1 MATVAV
7 PAATEDAVPR
17 TPEQIERDWFEHVY
31 QGDHVKQLT
40 ARAVIMGM
48 LLGMIMACSNVYIG
62 LKAGWSMGVT
72 ITSAVLAFTIFQ
84 AISGTIGPL
93 LVRAHRLPLIGGFF
107 RWIWPENHYS
117 ILENNCLQS
126 TAGAAG
132 SMTSG
137 GLVNAIPAL
146 MMLSA
151 ASIPADFATRCLWLI
166 PWVMIICAMGVF
178 LAVPTKRQMIN
189 IEGLR
194 FPTGTAAAAT
204 LRALHEKGGEA
215 ARQARALTFAALLG
229 GVITWFRDAG
239 DLGFMKVQEIA
250 GASKWAPIQSWFWP
264 EKLPWLKLPRLETVW
279 GTSWIKLGHYKGQP
293 LGLNQVTMSLEGSL
307 LFIAAGAIMGFRQAW
322 SLMLGAFV
330 NYVVLAPYFLRAGVI
345 EAPSFRKISAWSLWI
360 GVPMMVTS
368 GLLLFFMN
376 WKAVARAFST
386 LTSFLGQ
393 KRDSEDPME
402 RIEVPGSWFIGG
414 YLMLGL
420 AAIWL
425 GHLLFHIQYW
435 MGAIAVLATFFL
447 VVVSARAT
455 GETDITP
462 VGPLSKITQLT
473 FGALAPGNIPTNLM
487 TANITAGA
495 TSAAGELLQDL
506 KSGYLLGAR
515 PRQQFIAQLAGVFA
529 GALIVVPVYFILIP
543 STDLLGGEKWPAPAA
558 LVWRGVAELL
568 AKGVGALPPSARIG
582 LVIGATIGIIIPLLE
597 MKFPKHKKFI
607 PSATGLGLAF
617 TINGFNSISM
627 FIGACIALWLSNSR
641 PKLHEQY
648 TIPVS
653 SGLIAG
659 ESLMGV
665 VIALITAVP
674 KLMEQFAGK

>member
-1 MATVAV
+1 MATATAV
-7 PAATEDAVPR
+7 HDETDRPR
-17 TPEQIERDWFEHVY
+17 TPEEIERNWFENVY
-31 QGDHVKQLT
+31 QGDKQKQLT
-40 ARAVIMGM
+40 ARAIIMGM

-84 AISGTIGPL
+84 ALSGTIGPL
-93 LVRAHRLPLIGGFF
+93 LVRMHKLPLIGGFF
-107 RWIWPENHYS
+107 EWLWPENHYS
-117 ILENNCLQS
+117 ILENNCMQS

-151 ASIPADFATRCLWLI
+151 TSIPADFGTRCLWLI
-166 PWVMIICAMGVF
+166 PWVMVICAMGVF
-178 LAVPTKRQMIN
+178 LAVPAKRQMIN
-189 IEGLR
+189 IEQLR
-194 FPTGTAAAAT
+194 FPTGTAAATT
-204 LRALHEKGGEA
+204 LRALHESGGEA
-215 ARQARALTFAALLG
+215 AKQARALMLSGLVGAG
-229 GVITWFRDAG
+229 ITWLRDAG
-239 DLGFMKVQEIA
+239 DLTFMKVQEIA
-250 GASKWAPIQSWFWP
+250 GAPAWAPIRSWFWP
-264 EKLPWLKLPRLETVW
+264 VNAPWLRLPRVETVW
-279 GTSWIKLGHYKGQP
+279 GTTWVKLGMYKDKP
-293 LGLNQVTMSLEGSL
+293 LGLNQVTMSFEGSL

-322 SLMLGAFV
+322 SLMLGAFI
-330 NYVVLAPYFLRAGVI
+330 NYVLLAPHFLRAGVI
-345 EAPSFRKISAWSLWI
+345 ESPSFRKISGWSLWI

-386 LTSFLGQ
+386 LSSFLGR
-393 KRDSEDPME
+393 KTGADDPME
-402 RIEVPGSWFIGG
+402 RIEVPGSWFITGW
-414 YLMLGL
+414 LLLGT
-420 AAIWL
+420 AAIVL
-425 GHLLFHIQYW
+425 GNRLFHIQWW
-435 MGAIAVLATFFL
+435 MGLIAVFATFFL

-473 FGALAPGNIPTNLM
+473 FGAIAPGNIPTNLM

-506 KSGYLLGAR
+506 KSGYLLGAK
-515 PRQQFIAQLAGVFA
+515 PRQQFIAQLFGVMA
-529 GALIVVPVYFILIP
+529 GAFIVVPVYFILIP
-543 STDLLGGEKWPAPAA
+543 STDLLGTEKWPAPAA

-568 AKGVGALPPSARIG
+568 AKGVGALHPTARIG
-582 LVIGATIGIIIPLLE
+582 LLIGGTVGIILPLLE
-597 MKFPKHKKFI
+597 MRFPKQRKFI

-617 TINGFNSISM
+617 TINGFNTISM
-627 FIGACIALWLSNSR
+627 FIGACLALWLSKAK
-641 PKLHEQY
+641 PVLHEKY

-665 VIALITAVP
+665 VLALITALP
-674 KLMEQFAGK
+674 KLLETFGH

>member
-1 MATVAV
+1 MATASV
-7 PAATEDAVPR
+7 PAAAVVDAVPR
-17 TPEQIERDWFEHVY
+17 TPEQIERDWFEQVY

-84 AISGTIGPL
+84 AVSGTIGPL
-93 LVRAHRLPLIGGFF
+93 LVKAHGLPLVGGFF

-151 ASIPADFATRCLWLI
+151 ASIPADFNTRCLWLI

-215 ARQARALTFAALLG
+215 ARQARALTLAALLG
-229 GVITWFRDAG
+229 AVITWFRDSG
-239 DLGFMKVQEIA
+239 DLAFMKVQQIA
-250 GASKWAPIQSWFWP
+250 GAPDWSPIKSWFWP
-264 EKLPWLKLPRLETVW
+264 EKLPWMKLPRIESVW
-279 GTSWIKLGHYKGQP
+279 GTAWIKLGHYKNQA
-293 LGLNQVTMSLEGSL
+293 LGLNQVTMSFEGSL

-330 NYVVLAPYFLRAGVI
+330 NYVILAPYFLRAGVI

-386 LTSFLGQ
+386 LTSFLGT
-393 KRDSEDPME
+393 KRDSDDPME
-402 RIEVPGSWFIGG
+402 RIEVPGSWFITG
-414 YLMLGL
+414 YVILGF

-425 GHLLFHIQYW
+425 GHTLFHIQYW
-435 MGAIAVLATFFL
+435 MGLIAVLATFFL

-515 PRQQFIAQLAGVFA
+515 PRQQFIAQLFGVFS

-543 STDLLGGEKWPAPAA
+543 TTDLLGGEKWPAPAA

-568 AKGVGALPPSARIG
+568 AKGVNALPPSARIG
-582 LVIGATIGIIIPLLE
+582 LVIGGTLGIIIPLLE
-597 MKFPKHKKFI
+597 MKFPKQKKFI

-617 TINGFNSISM
+617 TINGFNSVSM
-627 FIGACIALWLSNSR
+627 FLGSLLALWLSKAK

-653 SGLIAG
+653 SGIIAG

-665 VIALITAVP
+665 LLALWTVW
-674 KLMEQFAGK
+674 LSQFAGK

>member
-1 MATVAV
+1 LATVTI
-7 PAATEDAVPR
+7 AAGAEPVVER
-17 TPEQIERDWFEHVY
+17 TPEQIERYWFENVY
-31 QGDHVKQLT
+31 QGDRLKQLT

-48 LLGMIMACSNVYIG
+48 GLGMIMACSNVYIG

-84 AISGTIGPL
+84 AISGTLGPL
-93 LVRAHRLPLIGGFF
+93 LVRAHRLPLVGRFF
-107 RWIWPENHYS
+107 QWLWPENDYS

-132 SMTSG
+132 SMTSA

-151 ASIPADFATRCLWLI
+151 ASIPADFGTRCLWLI
-166 PWVMIICAMGVF
+166 PWVMVISAMGVF

-189 IEGLR
+189 VEGLR

-215 ARQARALTFAALLG
+215 ARQARALTFAALVG
-229 GVITWFRDAG
+229 AVVTWFRDAG
-239 DLGFMKVQEIA
+239 DLTFMKVQEIA
-250 GASKWAPIQSWFWP
+250 GAPDWAPIKSWFWP
-264 EKLPWLKLPRLETVW
+264 EKLPWLKLPRIESVW
-279 GTSWIKLGHYKGQP
+279 GTAWVKLGMYKDKP

-307 LFIAAGAIMGFRQAW
+307 LFIAVGAIMGFRQAW
-322 SLMLGAFV
+322 SLVLGAFI
-330 NYVVLAPYFLRAGVI
+330 NYVVLAPTFLRAGVI
-345 EAPSFRKISAWSLWI
+345 EAPSFRKISSWSLWI

-376 WKAVARAFST
+376 WKAVLRAFST
-386 LTSFLGQ
+386 LTSFMGT
-393 KRDSEDPME
+393 KTDRDDPME
-402 RIEVPGSWFIGG
+402 KIEVPGSWFLTGFT
-414 YLMLGL
+414 LLGL

-425 GHLLFHIQYW
+425 GHQLFHIQYW
-435 MGAIAVLATFFL
+435 MGAVAVFATFFL

-506 KSGYLLGAR
+506 KSGYLLGAK
-515 PRQQFIAQLAGVFA
+515 PRQQFIAQLFGVFA

-568 AKGVGALPPSARIG
+568 AKGVNALHPTARMGLLIG
-582 LVIGATIGIIIPLLE
+582 GSLGIIIPLLE
-597 MKFPKHKKFI
+597 TRFPKQKKFI

-627 FIGACIALWLSNSR
+627 FLGACIALWLSKSR
-641 PKLHEQY
+641 PKLHEAY
-648 TIPVS
+648 TVPVS
-653 SGLIAG
+653 SGIIAG

-665 VIALITAVP
+665 VLALITAIP
-674 KLMEQFAGK
+674 KLGEQFHH

>member
-1 MATVAV
+1 VATVSV
-7 PAATEDAVPR
+7 PAAAAAADAVPR
-17 TPEQIERDWFEHVY
+17 TPEQIERDWFEKVY

-48 LLGMIMACSNVYIG
+48 FLGMIMACSNVYSG

-72 ITSAVLAFTIFQ
+72 ITSAVLAFTFFQ
-84 AISGTIGPL
+84 VISGTIGPWM
-93 LVRAHRLPLIGGFF
+93 VKAHKVPVIGPFF
-107 RWIWPENHYS
+107 RWLWPENHYS

-151 ASIPADFATRCLWLI
+151 ASIPADFSTRCLWLI

-189 IEGLR
+189 VEGLR

-215 ARQARALTFAALLG
+215 ARQARALTLAALLG
-229 GVITWFRDAG
+229 AVVTWFRDAG
-239 DLGFMKVQEIA
+239 DLTFMKVQEIA
-250 GASKWAPIQSWFWP
+250 GAPAWAPIKSWFWP
-264 EKLPWLKLPRLETVW
+264 DKLPWLKLPRLESVW
-279 GTSWIKLGHYKGQP
+279 GTAWIKLGNYKDQQ

-322 SLMLGAFV
+322 SLMLGAFI
-330 NYVVLAPYFLRAGVI
+330 NYVILAPHFLRLGVI

-386 LTSFLGQ
+386 LTSFLGA

-402 RIEVPGSWFIGG
+402 RIEVPGSWFITG
-414 YLMLGL
+414 YVILGL
-420 AAIWL
+420 AAIVL
-425 GHLLFHIQYW
+425 GHQLFHIQYW
-435 MGAIAVLATFFL
+435 MGLVAVIATFFL

-515 PRQQFIAQLAGVFA
+515 PRQQFIAQLFGVFA
-529 GALIVVPVYFILIP
+529 GALIVVPVFFILIP
-543 STDLLGGEKWPAPAA
+543 NTDQLGGEKWPAPAA

-568 AKGVGALPPSARIG
+568 AKGVNALPPSARVG

-597 MKFPKHKKFI
+597 MKFPKQKKFI

-627 FIGACIALWLSNSR
+627 FLGACIALWLSKAK

-665 VIALITAVP
+665 VLALWTVWLA
-674 KLMEQFAGK
+674 QFSSK

>member
-1 MATVAV
+1 VATVTV
-7 PAATEDAVPR
+7 PAAAEDVAPR
-17 TPEQIERDWFEHVY
+17 TPEQIERDWFENVY

-84 AISGTIGPL
+84 TISGTIGPL
-93 LVRAHRLPLIGGFF
+93 LVRAHKLPGIGGFF
-107 RWIWPENHYS
+107 QWLWPENHYS

-151 ASIPADFATRCLWLI
+151 ASIPADFGTRCLWLI

-204 LRALHEKGGEA
+204 LRALHETGGEA

-229 GVITWFRDAG
+229 AVITWFRDAG
-239 DLGFMKVQEIA
+239 DLTFMKVQEMA
-250 GASKWAPIQSWFWP
+250 RMPDWSPIKSWFWP
-264 EKLPWLKLPRLETVW
+264 EKLPWMKLPRIESVW
-279 GTSWIKLGHYKGQP
+279 GTSWIKLGQYKDQP
-293 LGLNQVTMSLEGSL
+293 LGLNQVTMSFEGSL

-330 NYVVLAPYFLRAGVI
+330 NYVILAPHFLRAGVI
-345 EAPSFRKISAWSLWI
+345 EAPSFRKISSWSLWI

-376 WKAVARAFST
+376 WKAVLRAFST

-393 KRDSEDPME
+393 KRDVDDPME
-402 RIEVPGSWFIGG
+402 RIEVPGSWFLTGF
-414 YLMLGL
+414 LLLGL

-425 GHLLFHIQYW
+425 GHALFHIQYW
-435 MGAIAVLATFFL
+435 MGLVAVLATFFL

-487 TANITAGA
+487 TANISAGA

-515 PRQQFIAQLAGVFA
+515 PRQQFIAQLFGVFS

-543 STDLLGGEKWPAPAA
+543 TTDLLGGEKWPAPAA

-568 AKGVGALPPSARIG
+568 AKGVEALPPSARIG
-582 LVIGATIGIIIPLLE
+582 LVIGASIGIIIPLLE
-597 MKFPKHKKFI
+597 MKFPKQKRFI

-627 FIGACIALWLSNSR
+627 FIGSLLALWLSRSR

-653 SGLIAG
+653 SGIIAG

-665 VIALITAVP
+665 VLALITAVP
-674 KLMEQFAGK
+674 KLAEQFSGK

>member
-1 MATVAV
+1 MATVTV
-7 PAATEDAVPR
+7 PAASEEVVPR
-17 TPEQIERDWFEHVY
+17 TPEQMERDWFEHVY

-84 AISGTIGPL
+84 GISGTFGPL
-93 LVRAHRLPLIGGFF
+93 LVKAHKLPLVGGFF
-107 RWIWPENHYS
+107 RWLWPENHYS

-151 ASIPADFATRCLWLI
+151 ASLPADFATRCLWLI

-189 IEGLR
+189 VEGLR

-215 ARQARALTFAALLG
+215 ARQARALTLAALLG
-229 GVITWFRDAG
+229 AVITWFRDAG
-239 DLGFMKVQEIA
+239 DLTFMKVQQIT
-250 GASKWAPIQSWFWP
+250 GAPTWAPIQSWFWP
-264 EKLPWLKLPRLETVW
+264 TKVPWLKLPRIETVW
-279 GTSWIKLGHYKGQP
+279 GTSWIKLGNYKNGQ
-293 LGLNQVTMSLEGSL
+293 LGLNQVTMSFEGSL
-307 LFIAAGAIMGFRQAW
+307 LFVAAGAIMGFRQAW

-330 NYVVLAPYFLRAGVI
+330 NYVILAPHFLRAGVI

-393 KRDSEDPME
+393 KRDQEDPME
-402 RIEVPGSWFIGG
+402 RIEVPGSWFITG
-414 YLMLGL
+414 YVMLGL

-425 GHLLFHIQYW
+425 GHTLFHIQYW
-435 MGAIAVLATFFL
+435 MGLIAVLATFFL

-515 PRQQFIAQLAGVFA
+515 PRQQFIAQLFGVFS

-543 STDLLGGEKWPAPAA
+543 TTDLLGGEKWPAPAA

-568 AKGVGALPPSARIG
+568 AKGVSALPPSARIG
-582 LVIGATIGIIIPLLE
+582 LVIGGAIGLILPLLE

-627 FIGACIALWLSNSR
+627 FIGSLLALWFSKAR

-653 SGLIAG
+653 SGIIAG

-665 VIALITAVP
+665 VLALWTVWLA
-674 KLMEQFAGK
+674 QFSGK